1 MKMKPIS
8 IIIVVVLILIL
19 SGSMFTVNMKQN
31 AIVLQFQEYKETIS
45 KPGLYFKIPLIQEV
59 RFFTKMLLVLDAPPA
74 DIITRDKKTM
84 VIDNFSMWRIKDP
97 LLFLQTLQSERAGES
112 RLDDIIKSELRVE
125 LGTHN
130 LIDVVTITRE
140 EIMAKV
146 TQEAN
151 IKAAEYG
158 IEVLDVRIKRADLP
172 EDNAQKVY
180 NRMRSERERI
190 AKKYRSEGAEEATK
204 IRAGTD
210 KEKVILIAE
219 AYRTEQEIRGNGDA
233 RATKI
238 YADAYNRDRE
248 FYAFMRSMQ
257 AYKNSLQTGTTVLLS
272 EKSDFLKYLN
282 KSR

>member
-1 MKMKPIS
+1 MKPINLF
-8 IIIVVVLILIL
+8 ILVALVLTLY
-19 SGSMFTVNMKQN
+19 GSTFTVNMTQN
-31 AIVLQFQEYKETIS
+31 AIVLQFQEYKKTVTE
-45 KPGLYFKIPLIQEV
+45 PGLYFKIPFFQEV
-59 RFFTKMLLVLDAPPA
+59 RYFTKMLLVLDAAPA
-74 DIITRDKKTM
+74 DIITKDKKTM
-84 VIDNFSMWRIKDP
+84 LIDNYTMWRIQDP
-97 LLFLQTLQSERAGES
+97 LLFLQTLRTEPAGES
-112 RLDDIIKSELRVE
+112 RLDDIVKSELRVE

-130 LIDVVTITRE
+130 LIDVVTKTRE

-146 TQEAN
+146 TTEAN
-151 IKAAEYG
+151 TKSVQYG

-172 EDNAQKVY
+172 GDNAQKVFG
-180 NRMRSERERI
+180 RMRSERERI

-204 IRAGTD
+204 IRAETD
-210 KEKVILIAE
+210 KEKVILVAE
-219 AYRTEQEIRGNGDA
+219 AYKKEQEIRGNGDA

-257 AYKNSLQTGTTVLLS
+257 AYKNSLKTDTTVILS

>member
-1 MKMKPIS
+1 MKMKPIT
-8 IIIVVVLILIL
+8 IIILVVVVLIL

-31 AIVLQFQEYKETIS
+31 AIVLQFQEYKKTVTE
-45 KPGLYFKIPLIQEV
+45 PGLYFKIPLFQEV
-59 RFFTKMLLVLDAPPA
+59 RYFTKMLLVLDAPPA
-74 DIITRDKKTM
+74 DVITKDKQTM
-84 VIDNFSMWRIKDP
+84 LIDNYTMWRISDP
-97 LLFLQTLQSERAGES
+97 LLFLQTLQTEGAGVA

-125 LGTHN
+125 LGTHD
-130 LIDVVTITRE
+130 LIDVVTKTRE
-140 EIMAKV
+140 EITAKV
-146 TQEAN
+146 TNETN
-151 IKAAEYG
+151 TKAQQYG

-172 EDNAQKVY
+172 EENAQKVFG
-180 NRMRSERERI
+180 RMRAERERI
-190 AKKYRSEGAEEATK
+190 AKKHRSEGAEEATK
-204 IRAGTD
+204 IRAETD

-219 AYRTEQEIRGNGDA
+219 AYRKEQEIRGNGDA

-257 AYKNSLQTGTTVLLS
+257 AYKNSLKTDTTILLS

>member
-1 MKMKPIS
+1 MKPTNL
-8 IIIVVVLILIL
+8 IVLVVLVLTL
-19 SGSMFTVNMKQN
+19 YGSTFTVNMTQN
-31 AIVLQFQEYKETIS
+31 AIVLQLQEYKKTVAE
-45 KPGLYFKIPLIQEV
+45 PGLYFKIPFFQDV
-59 RFFTKMLLVLDAPPA
+59 RYFTKMLLVLDAPPA
-74 DIITRDKKTM
+74 DVITKDKKTM
-84 VIDNFSMWRIKDP
+84 LIDNYTMWRINDP
-97 LLFLQTLQSERAGES
+97 LLFLQKLQSELAGES
-112 RLDDIIKSELRVE
+112 RLDDIVKSELRVE

-130 LIDVVTITRE
+130 LIDVVTKTRE

-146 TQEAN
+146 TTEAN

-172 EDNAQKVY
+172 SDNAQKVFG
-180 NRMRSERERI
+180 RMRSERERI

-204 IRAGTD
+204 IRAETD
-210 KEKVILIAE
+210 KEKVILVAE
-219 AYRTEQEIRGNGDA
+219 AYKKEQETRGNGDA

-238 YADAYNRDRE
+238 YADAYSKDRE

-257 AYKNSLQTGTTVLLS
+257 AYKNSLKKDTTVILS

>member
-146 TQEAN
+146 TLEAN

-210 KEKVILIAE
+210 KEKVILIAR
-219 AYRTEQEIRGNGDA
+219 AYRKEQEIRGNGDA

-272 EKSDFLKYLN
+272 EKSDFLKYLH

>member
-31 AIVLQFQEYKETIS
+31 AIVLQFQEYKETIT

-257 AYKNSLQTGTTVLLS
+257 AYKKSLLTGTTVLLS

>member
-31 AIVLQFQEYKETIS
+31 AIVLQFQEYKETIT
-45 KPGLYFKIPLIQEV
+45 KPGLYFKIPLLQEV

-97 LLFLQTLQSERAGES
+97 LLFLQTLQSEQAGES

-146 TQEAN
+146 THEAN

-158 IEVLDVRIKRADLP
+158 IEVQLDGVLTEVDKLLQDATAAADFDVPPACGELF
-172 EDNAQKVY
+172 
-180 NRMRSERERI
+180 
-190 AKKYRSEGAEEATK
+190 GLF
-204 IRAGTD
+204 G
-210 KEKVILIAE
+210 
-219 AYRTEQEIRGNGDA
+219 RGIG
-233 RATKI
+233 
-238 YADAYNRDRE
+238 
-248 FYAFMRSMQ
+248 Q
-257 AYKNSLQTGTTVLLS
+257 AL
-272 EKSDFLKYLN
+272 
-282 KSR
+282 

>member
-1 MKMKPIS
+1 MKPINL
-8 IIIVVVLILIL
+8 IILVALVLTLY
-19 SGSMFTVNMKQN
+19 GSTFTVNMTQN
-31 AIVLQFQEYKETIS
+31 AIVLQFQEYKKTVTE
-45 KPGLYFKIPLIQEV
+45 PGLYFKIPIYQEV
-59 RFFTKMLLVLDAPPA
+59 RYFTKMLLVLDASPA
-74 DIITRDKKTM
+74 DIITKDKKTM
-84 VIDNFSMWRIKDP
+84 LIDNYTMWRIQDP
-97 LLFLQTLQSERAGES
+97 LLFLQTLRTEPAGES
-112 RLDDIIKSELRVE
+112 RLDDIVKSELRVE

-130 LIDVVTITRE
+130 LIDVVTKTRE

-146 TQEAN
+146 TTEAN
-151 IKAAEYG
+151 IKSVQYG

-172 EDNAQKVY
+172 GDNAQKVFG
-180 NRMRSERERI
+180 RMRSERERI

-204 IRAGTD
+204 IRAETD
-210 KEKVILIAE
+210 KEKVILVAE
-219 AYRTEQEIRGNGDA
+219 AYKKEQEIRGNGDA

-257 AYKNSLQTGTTVLLS
+257 AYKNSLKTDTTVILS

>member
-31 AIVLQFQEYKETIS
+31 AIVLQFQEYKETIT

-140 EIMAKV
+140 AIMAKV
-146 TQEAN
+146 TLEAN

-210 KEKVILIAE
+210 KEKVILIAQ
-219 AYRTEQEIRGNGDA
+219 AYRKEQEIRGNGDA

-272 EKSDFLKYLN
+272 EKSDFLKYLH
-282 KSR
+282 KTQ

>member
-74 DIITRDKKTM
+74 DIITKDKKTM

-125 LGTHN
+125 LGTHD

-146 TQEAN
+146 TLEAN

-248 FYAFMRSMQ
+248 FYAFMRSME

-272 EKSDFLKYLN
+272 ESSDFLKYLN

>member
-45 KPGLYFKIPLIQEV
+45 KPGLYFKIPLLQEV

-97 LLFLQTLQSERAGES
+97 LLFLQTLQSEQAGES

-146 TQEAN
+146 TLEAN

-210 KEKVILIAE
+210 KEKVILIAR
-219 AYRTEQEIRGNGDA
+219 AYRKEQEIRGNGDA

-272 EKSDFLKYLN
+272 EKSDFLKYLH